1 MPEIFKATGSKK
13 GSNQMEKILE
23 KCPRSQWGSFIAG
36 SDQLRFES
44 QQEDEEVVILGRR
57 HPITNLGWIAVV
69 SFAIFIPIFWNE
81 FPFIQTLNGN
91 TLASLTLLWYLALG
105 FYALQSF
112 LMWFYNVYIVT
123 NERLV
128 DVDFVGLLNKT
139 VNVTELGNVEDVNYS
154 QRGIV
159 ESLFNYGDVI
169 TQTASE
175 QKTPDAT
182 GEMSAFTFE
191 SIAYPDKVVAV
202 ISQLVEDE
210 RENNH
215 KK

>member
-1 MPEIFKATGSKK
+1 
-13 GSNQMEKILE
+13 
-23 KCPRSQWGSFIAG
+23 
-36 SDQLRFES
+36 
-44 QQEDEEVVILGRR
+44 
-57 HPITNLGWIAVV
+57 
-69 SFAIFIPIFWNE
+69 
-81 FPFIQTLNGN
+81 
-91 TLASLTLLWYLALG
+91 
-105 FYALQSF
+105 
-112 LMWFYNVYIVT
+112 
-123 NERLV
+123 
-128 DVDFVGLLNKT
+128 VDFVGLLNKT